1 MSTFTYHYFIEDQK
15 DIPILSPFASRP
27 CAMINSQWLEL
38 AMSRTNFHGYC
49 GRGGRGAVTFS
60 RRSIYDYIVL
70 LRYRLKKPRT

>member
-1 MSTFTYHYFIEDQK
+1 MAKKYECV
-15 DIPILSPFASRP
+15 AGGGGGGGGG
-27 CAMINSQWLEL
+27 LE
-38 AMSRTNFHGYC
+38 GG